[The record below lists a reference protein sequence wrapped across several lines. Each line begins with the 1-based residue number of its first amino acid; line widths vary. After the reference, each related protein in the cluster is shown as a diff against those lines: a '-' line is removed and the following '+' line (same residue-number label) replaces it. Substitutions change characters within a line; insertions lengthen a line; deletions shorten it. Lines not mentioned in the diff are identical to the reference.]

1 MLKSLDQKIT
11 YDLSQELDSFCA
23 KVVVEFLV
31 QSYLDHMYPLLPA
44 VHAPS
49 FLADFKN
56 DRQSYDLKFFALL
69 ISVLTATACTLPKAF
84 AGCKELDAFFRFT
97 NRKEMLEA
105 ADRLMVQLRPVDYFD
120 DLTLDQWA
128 YSYFMLSANGQQG
141 MMNRAMMHHAQCK
154 AMFKQMNLHRLS
166 TYRSLDNIMQQRAKK
181 AFWMMFTSDR

>member
-1 MLKSLDQKIT
+1 MDQKIT
-11 YDLSQELDSFCA
+11 YDLSQELDAFCA

-49 FLADFKN
+49 FFADFKSG
-56 DRQSYDLKFFALL
+56 RQSHDLKFFALL
-69 ISVLTATACTLPKAF
+69 ISVLTATVCTLPSAL
-84 AGCKELDAFFRFT
+84 AGCKELDGSFRFT

-105 ADRLMVQLRPVDYFD
+105 TDRLMIQLRPSDYFD
-120 DLTLDQWA
+120 ELTLDQWA

-141 MMNRAMMHHAQCK
+141 FLNRGMMHHAQCK
-154 AMFKQMNLHRLS
+154 AMFRQLNLHRLS
-166 TYRSLDNIMQQRAKK
+166 TYRSLDKITQQRARK